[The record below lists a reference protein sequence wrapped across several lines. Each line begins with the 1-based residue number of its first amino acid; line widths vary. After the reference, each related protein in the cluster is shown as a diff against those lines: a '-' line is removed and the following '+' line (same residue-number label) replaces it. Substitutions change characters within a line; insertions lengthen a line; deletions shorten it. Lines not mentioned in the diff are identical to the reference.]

1 MTRLEKS
8 RQLISKGDKER
19 RNNYFCSKLFL
30 ANIPIMVKYFEQFTK
45 NGFLDWYYERLWLT
59 HFGDVPILYHLKLS
73 KKPLV
78 FWCFQGVWKGNI
90 GKKQVKLFNSFQPT
104 APLLYPRESE
114 KTLGL
119 LLFPGGIK
127 SEYWEEMG
135 EIMSSFIL
143 IFTQLKNSF
152 FQGATF
158 INCFLVFKWIARE
171 SLLYRVHCVQR
182 QAGIGVQINNQQ
194 TQGV

>member
-59 HFGDVPILYHLKLS
+59 HFGDVPILYHRKLS

-104 APLLYPRESE
+104 APLLYPLWTWKNLRSSIISRGY
-114 KTLGL
+114 KI
-119 LLFPGGIK
+119 GILRGNGWNH
-127 SEYWEEMG
+127 EFFYINIYTVEE
-135 EIMSSFIL
+135 
-143 IFTQLKNSF
+143 QF
-152 FQGATF
+152 FSRSNF
-158 INCFLVFKWIARE
+158 
-171 SLLYRVHCVQR
+171 H
-182 QAGIGVQINNQQ
+182 
-194 TQGV
+194 